1 MEMQRAQKSQDI
13 FAVEEQIQN
22 KYNKFTD
29 ALGLL

>member
-1 MEMQRAQKSQDI
+1 MEMQSAQKSQDI

-22 KYNKFTD
+22 KYNNFTD